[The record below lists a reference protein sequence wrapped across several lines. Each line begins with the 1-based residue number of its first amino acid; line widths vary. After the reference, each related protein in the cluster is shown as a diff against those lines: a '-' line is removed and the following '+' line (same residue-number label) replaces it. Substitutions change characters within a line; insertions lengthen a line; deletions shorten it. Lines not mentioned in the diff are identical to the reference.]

1 MTGNRAAIRYAK
13 AILEVSQN
21 KGTAVAV
28 NDDMKTIADT
38 VHSNHELRDFLSS
51 PIIKV
56 EVKWSAI
63 AEVFANVQEET
74 KSLFQ
79 LLNANR
85 RFELLGN
92 IATQYNK
99 LFDVATGVET
109 AFVTTAIEITAEL
122 EAKVL
127 AKAATFS
134 NKKITIVNIVDP
146 AIIGGFILRI
156 GDQQYNASV
165 ANSLRGLKRE
175 FAQ

>member
-13 AILEVSQN
+13 AILDISQN

-38 VHSNHELRDFLSS
+38 VKSNHEFRYFLAN
-51 PIIKV
+51 PVIKG

-63 AEVFANVQEET
+63 QEVFGNVQHET

-79 LLNANR
+79 LLNANK

-92 IATQYNK
+92 IASQYNH

-109 AFVTTAIEITAEL
+109 AYVTTATEITAEL
-122 EAKVL
+122 ETKVL
-127 AKAATFS
+127 AKASAFTS
-134 NKKITIVNIVDP
+134 NKVTIVNIVDP

-156 GDQQYNASV
+156 GDQQYNASI
-165 ANSLRGLKRE
+165 ANSLQGLKRE
-175 FAQ
+175 FAH